1 MFKQLKNRVN
11 KELTKLLAE
20 TEANYKLSVF
30 SPFLLHSIKEFILRE
45 GKRIRPILFIISYLG
60 FSSQRT
66 PGLYRSAAAIEILH
80 SFFLVHDDI
89 IDKAILRRGKPSMH
103 QLFNNYL
110 KRYKK
115 TKFTGEDLAIVT
127 GDIMYALAIEA
138 FLSIKEQPQ
147 RKENALR
154 RFAAAALYTACG
166 EFADTFSS
174 IKSIHKTAL
183 KDIYKIYDYKTAF
196 YSFVCPLT
204 TGALLAGAGAADINK
219 LSQYGMHIG
228 RAFQIK
234 DDILGIFGYPGQTG
248 KSSLTDLQ
256 EAKKTI
262 LIWHSYHHSLPKEQ
276 RFINKVLSKNKVQRS
291 DLTAMR
297 KIIRDAQSLNYA
309 EKEIARL
316 LKRATSILAS
326 SKIRHRCKDALTK
339 YSQELLNPTKT

>member
-20 TEANYKLSVF
+20 TEKNYKLSAF
-30 SPFLLHSIKEFILRE
+30 SPFLARSIKEFILRE
-45 GKRIRPILFIISYLG
+45 GKRLRPILFIIGYLG
-60 FSSQRT
+60 FSPKGT

-89 IDKAILRRGKPSMH
+89 IDKAVLRRGKPSMH
-103 QLFNNYL
+103 QAFNNYL

-115 TKFTGEDLAIVT
+115 TKFSGEDLAIVT

-138 FLSIKEQPQ
+138 FLSIKEQPR

-154 RFAAAALYTACG
+154 KFAAAALYTACG
-166 EFADTFSS
+166 EFADTFFST
-174 IKSIHKTAL
+174 KSLRKTTL
-183 KDIYKIYDYKTAF
+183 KDIYVIYDYKTAF

-204 TGALLAGAGAADINK
+204 TGALLAGAAAADINK
-219 LSQYGMHIG
+219 LSQYGMRIG

-262 LIWHSYHHSLPKEQ
+262 LIWHAYNHSLPKEQ
-276 RFINKVLSKNKVQRS
+276 KFISKVFSKNKVQKS

-297 KIIRDAQSLNYA
+297 KIIRGTRSIDYA
-309 EKEIARL
+309 EQEISRL
-316 LKRATSILAS
+316 LQSSTDILAS
-326 SKIRHRCKDALTK
+326 SKIKPDYKNTLEK
-339 YSQELLNPTKT
+339 YSRGLLQI